1 LPTFCDRVIY
11 SPPALKVRSLQWPP
25 SRIITALL
33 ILLASLS
40 ATALRA
46 QTTATPV
53 ITLATVTYTM
63 PTSTTITDSTSGAS
77 ILWCYIASGTC
88 TPATSYTAAVYL
100 DPTTSET
107 ICANATVSGYS
118 VSPNVCHTYTNSG
131 SQVTAAPVITLA
143 TGTYAMPTSTT
154 ITDSASGASILW
166 CYVASGTCTPAT
178 SYTAAIYLDPTA
190 SEVICA
196 TATASGYSVSS
207 TVCNTY
213 TNGGSQTTTAPVIT
227 LATGT
232 YAMPT
237 STTITDST
245 SGASILWCSA
255 TSATCTPATSYNGS
269 ITVSSAETICANA
282 TASGYSASSTV
293 CSTYTNSGTQTTA
306 APVITLA
313 TGSYAMPTSTTIT
326 DTTSGASI
334 LWCYVASG
342 TCTPATS
349 YTAAIYLDPTT
360 SETICATATASG
372 YSVSSTVCNTY
383 SNSGST
389 PQISGL
395 SFSSGPPWMGLT
407 ITGTNFGSEQ
417 GNSTVSVNNT
427 QATSIISWSSTMIVV
442 QVPTPT
448 ATLPTT
454 GNVVVTVGGVPSP
467 TGQLS
472 AFTIA
477 PAFGCN

>member
-1 LPTFCDRVIY
+1 M
-11 SPPALKVRSLQWPP
+11 
-25 SRIITALL
+25 
-33 ILLASLS
+33 LLASLS

-53 ITLATVTYTM
+53 ITLATGTYAM

-77 ILWCYIASGTC
+77 ILWCYKASGTC
-88 TPATSYTAAVYL
+88 TPATSYTGSIYL
-100 DPTTSET
+100 DPTSAET
-107 ICANATVSGYS
+107 ICANATASGYS
-118 VSPNVCHTYTNSG
+118 ISSTVCHTYTNSG

-154 ITDSASGASILW
+154 ITDSA
-166 CYVASGTCTPAT
+166 
-178 SYTAAIYLDPTA
+178 
-190 SEVICA
+190 
-196 TATASGYSVSS
+196 
-207 TVCNTY
+207 
-213 TNGGSQTTTAPVIT
+213 
-227 LATGT
+227 
-232 YAMPT
+232 
-237 STTITDST
+237 
-245 SGASILWCSA
+245 
-255 TSATCTPATSYNGS
+255 
-269 ITVSSAETICANA
+269 
-282 TASGYSASSTV
+282 
-293 CSTYTNSGTQTTA
+293 
-306 APVITLA
+306 
-313 TGSYAMPTSTTIT
+313 
-326 DTTSGASI
+326 SGASI